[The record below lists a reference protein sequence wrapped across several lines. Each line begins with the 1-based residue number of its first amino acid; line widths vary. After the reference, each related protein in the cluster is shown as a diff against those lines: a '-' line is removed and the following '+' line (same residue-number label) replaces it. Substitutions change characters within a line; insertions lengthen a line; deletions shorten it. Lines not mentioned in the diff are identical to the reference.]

1 MRSTYESI
9 FIIKPTLSDEETEK
23 VIQKMQ
29 EIITAG
35 GGEIINVENWGKKK
49 LAYEIKKHKRGH
61 YVLFHLKAEGP
72 LVKELERNY
81 RLSDAVIKFITVK
94 LKGDIVLQKPATQ
107 SESSVRQAHDAKES
121 PAKSAAAH
129 QDAPVAEKGENTV
142 SSETAESSETVK
154 E

>member
-29 EIITAG
+29 EIITTG

-49 LAYEIKKHKRGH
+49 LAYEIKKQKRGH
-61 YVLFHLKAEGP
+61 YVLLHLKAEGP

-81 RLSDAVIKFITVK
+81 RLNDAVIKFITVK
-94 LKGDIVLQKPATQ
+94 LKGDIVLQKPATAP
-107 SESSVRQAHDAKES
+107 EAKEK
-121 PAKSAAAH
+121 PAKTV
-129 QDAPVAEKGENTV
+129 DVPVAEKGKDTV

>member
-29 EIITAG
+29 EIITTG

-81 RLSDAVIKFITVK
+81 RLNDAVIKFITVK
-94 LKGDIVLQKPATQ
+94 LKGDIVLQKPVTAP
-107 SESSVRQAHDAKES
+107 EVKEK
-121 PAKSAAAH
+121 PAKTV
-129 QDAPVAEKGENTV
+129 DAPVAEKGKDTV

>member
-29 EIITAG
+29 EIITTG

-61 YVLFHLKAEGP
+61 YVLLHLKAEGP

-94 LKGDIVLQKPATQ
+94 LMGDIVLQKPATQ
-107 SESSVRQAHDAKES
+107 SETKPV
-121 PAKSAAAH
+121 KSEAAH

-142 SSETAESSETVK
+142 SSETAGSSETTK

>member
-29 EIITAG
+29 EIITTG

-61 YVLFHLKAEGP
+61 YVLLHLKAEGP

-107 SESSVRQAHDAKES
+107 SESKES
-121 PAKSAAAH
+121 PVKSAAAQ
-129 QDAPVAEKGENTV
+129 QDAPVAEKGESTV

>member
-29 EIITAG
+29 EIITTG

-61 YVLFHLKAEGP
+61 YVLLHLKAEGP

-81 RLSDAVIKFITVK
+81 RLNDAVIKFITVK
-94 LKGDIVLQKPATQ
+94 LKGDIVLQKPATAP
-107 SESSVRQAHDAKES
+107 EAKEK
-121 PAKSAAAH
+121 PAKTV
-129 QDAPVAEKGENTV
+129 DVPVAEKGKDTV

>member
-1 MRSTYESI
+1 MKSTYESI

-61 YVLFHLKAEGP
+61 YVLLHLKAEGA

-81 RLSDAVIKFITVK
+81 RLNDAVIKFITVK
-94 LKGDIVLQKPATQ
+94 LNSDIVLQKPAAQ
-107 SESSVRQAHDAKES
+107 SETKEK
-121 PAKSAAAH
+121 PAMTVAAQ
-129 QDAPVAEKGENTV
+129 QDAPVAEKGESAV
-142 SSETAESSETVK
+142 SSETEESPETVK